1 MGLMKSQIQKLSL
14 SVALYSMALSPFLAV
29 LSEDLVSTQVKV
41 LIVCAYLIVSLVGFL
56 PLIHEVFKKSGQYS
70 APLLT
75 VSFLGVLVLQADL
88 RSRGSFS
95 LFDVTFNSLLLTSAC
110 LLVFV
115 ASLVEVSFDRFVI
128 CLSSGSLIL
137 VFTAFLTGNFGSSRS
152 GLVLGTPINIFG
164 NYISLTLVSI
174 FFLWSLKSKSWG
186 KLDIAVWSFVI
197 FLLFLGLLHSG
208 SISSILNVF
217 VSSIVFYFITGE
229 KGRSVFI
236 LLLSVFCL
244 LLVSSGIKFDP
255 TGNAGS
261 TVPVSQGIIEQRTEG
276 VSSAEDTQVGLV
288 SEIDTGREILVP
300 RTITSIVNSVE
311 IRISIYTQNIIQF
324 SSAGPAN
331 TLFGSGPE
339 GIKPVFV
346 KVEDG
351 LAPLPHGTHSSLLS
365 IFGAYGLITFVFLI
379 IALFL
384 RLKNAVILPDHKG
397 WIGLFAIFLL
407 NCLSIDIQW
416 TYLVMIFSVCLS
428 QLRGKKLIT
437 MREI

>member
-1 MGLMKSQIQKLSL
+1 M
-14 SVALYSMALSPFLAV
+14 
-29 LSEDLVSTQVKV
+29 
-41 LIVCAYLIVSLVGFL
+41 
-56 PLIHEVFKKSGQYS
+56 
-70 APLLT
+70 
-75 VSFLGVLVLQADL
+75 
-88 RSRGSFS
+88 
-95 LFDVTFNSLLLTSAC
+95 
-110 LLVFV
+110 
-115 ASLVEVSFDRFVI
+115 
-128 CLSSGSLIL
+128 
-137 VFTAFLTGNFGSSRS
+137 
-152 GLVLGTPINIFG
+152 
-164 NYISLTLVSI
+164 
-174 FFLWSLKSKSWG
+174 
-186 KLDIAVWSFVI
+186 
-197 FLLFLGLLHSG
+197 
-208 SISSILNVF
+208 
-217 VSSIVFYFITGE
+217 
-229 KGRSVFI
+229 
-236 LLLSVFCL
+236 
-244 LLVSSGIKFDP
+244 
-255 TGNAGS
+255 
-261 TVPVSQGIIEQRTEG
+261 
-276 VSSAEDTQVGLV
+276 V